1 MFNNGDV
8 LDGRVIH
15 VVEDVGKFFSGEF
28 GVCLPDAVGNI
39 SEQVGDDDEP
49 VIRVE
54 AAVMAAYNIFG
65 FQSCAL
71 KVTCT
76 VTCFITWSV
85 T

>member
-1 MFNNGDV
+1 MIQPPFFIFHP
-8 LDGRVIH
+8 LPKSLPLRHPHQPLSQH
-15 VVEDVGKFFSGEF
+15 VHS
-28 GVCLPDAVGNI
+28 
-39 SEQVGDDDEP
+39 
-49 VIRVE
+49 
-54 AAVMAAYNIFG
+54 VMAAYNIFG